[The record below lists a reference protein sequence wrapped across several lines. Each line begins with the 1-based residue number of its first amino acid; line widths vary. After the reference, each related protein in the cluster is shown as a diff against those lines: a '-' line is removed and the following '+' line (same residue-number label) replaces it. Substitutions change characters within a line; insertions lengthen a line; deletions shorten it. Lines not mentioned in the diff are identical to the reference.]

1 MVLPRFEEF
10 AARARLPLALSEI
23 LEYVT
28 YCLGEFL
35 SRLGDPKNQAQLL
48 LPRFP
53 RSVVEPIQN
62 SVRFSHNVDAKKIA
76 KILMLLQ
83 EFEDGIGSISRCKK
97 KELIYMFLIKG
108 LNICNL
114 ACDLMRYGEIL
125 KEDLMNSGEAKK
137 VNLLL
142 DMLGFTREK
151 NAELFVLLERRTY
164 LDFSGLDFE
173 SDLDNGDI
181 DFPVGLVWKTI
192 PP

>member
-1 MVLPRFEEF
+1 
-10 AARARLPLALSEI
+10 
-23 LEYVT
+23 
-28 YCLGEFL
+28 
-35 SRLGDPKNQAQLL
+35 
-48 LPRFP
+48 
-53 RSVVEPIQN
+53 
-62 SVRFSHNVDAKKIA
+62 
-76 KILMLLQ
+76 MLLQ